1 MCSSQT
7 IVIIFWKVHRTVF
20 TTILV
25 ATLLKWGP
33 SFVIAG
39 EAYLSRRV
47 RISTYLTYLTN
58 WNQYHLKMISVS
70 N

>member
-39 EAYLSRRV
+39 EAYLSRWV
-47 RISTYLTYLTN
+47 ADQYLFNLLN
-58 WNQYHLKMISVS
+58 KLEPVS
-70 N
+70 FEDD